1 MKNRKI
7 KTLKELE
14 EDEKKDW
21 NRLKIYGAVIVF
33 FIVVLLLFLL
43 QATMSSCSSR
53 PVHAQAHYEFRQDT
67 TELRAIIRAY
77 NHLLHRVWIDKPNYC
92 EDALCETPEFIELND
107 LLYSQW
113 EDTFTFY
120 NEQDSIDYH
129 YNWRTGDGRF
139 SDYE

>member
-14 EDEKKDW
+14 EDEKKNW
-21 NRLKIYGAVIVF
+21 NRLKIYGAVIIF

-43 QATMSSCSSR
+43 PATMSSCSSR

-92 EDALCETPEFIELND
+92 EEALMETEEFMELND
-107 LLYSQW
+107 LMFSQW
-113 EDTFTFY
+113 EDTFDFY
-120 NEQDSIDYH
+120 NEADSIEYH
-129 YNWRTGDGRF
+129 RNWMTGDGRWP
-139 SDYE
+139 YEE